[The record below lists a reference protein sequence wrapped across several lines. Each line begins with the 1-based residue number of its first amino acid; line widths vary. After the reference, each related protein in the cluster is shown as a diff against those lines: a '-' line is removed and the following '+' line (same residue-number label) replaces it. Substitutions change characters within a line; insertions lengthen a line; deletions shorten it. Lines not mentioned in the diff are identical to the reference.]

1 MEKINDFDEMTGE
14 SRIYRKSTGRQGI
27 ILRDKGIVLRRE
39 SFNKMN
45 CGDKLLF
52 VTLCPFSYLV

>member
-1 MEKINDFDEMTGE
+1 MTGE

-39 SFNKMN
+39 SFN
-45 CGDKLLF
+45 F
-52 VTLCPFSYLV
+52 VIEEALGYEFQSFFHVWLVE